1 MHSLRLAAA
10 VLPLLLSSC
19 MLGPDYASPETPLPA
34 KFSEG
39 AKQSVGDV
47 AVSAWWN
54 SFSDRT
60 LNQYVATGLD
70 ENLSVQQAFERINA
84 AAAEVTIG
92 GAGGLPNLD
101 FGASHTICKVR
112 KARDVTS
119 TQNIS
124 GGQLSLNWLLDV
136 FGQYR
141 RSTES
146 ALASLDSAHAAV
158 DIAKLALIKDLV
170 SSYID
175 ARYYQQRV
183 SISRANLKSRQET
196 YDLTN
201 FQLEAGAASRLD
213 VSQAEALVQS
223 TIAELPSLE
232 LNFRVSAHHIATLI
246 ALPSEMVVKQLQKN
260 EGQPVYR
267 GKINAGIPADLIR
280 NRPDIR
286 QAERNLAA
294 ATAKIGVAEARLYPA
309 ITLSGSITPSYINQR
324 GRRGDI
330 SKWSFGPSLDLPILD
345 GGRLRANVETS
356 KSAAAAAY
364 ISWKSTVLTAVQE
377 VQDALTA
384 VRRDV
389 RTVNSRHRQVETT
402 EETLKLSVDSYKD
415 GASSLLDV
423 LDAQRQVSS
432 AQASL
437 AMAIQKL
444 AKDHVQL
451 NVAIGGGFA
460 APIVASPWVGASRVS
475 QQMQTS
481 GRTRSSR
488 ALHCGMF

>member
-19 MLGPDYASPETPLPA
+19 MLGPDHAPPETPLPA

-39 AKQSVGDV
+39 AKQSAGDV

-60 LNQYVATGLD
+60 INQYVASGLD
-70 ENLSVQQAFERINA
+70 ENLSVQQALERINA
-84 AAAEVTIG
+84 AAADVTIA

-101 FGASHTICKVR
+101 FGTSHKTSGEIG

-124 GGQLSLNWLLDV
+124 SGQLSLTSLLDV
-136 FGQYR
+136 FGQYQ

-146 ALASLDSAHAAV
+146 ALASLDSAHAVV
-158 DIAKLALIKDLV
+158 DVAKLALIKDLV

-213 VSQAEALVQS
+213 VLQAEGLVQS
-223 TIAELPSLE
+223 TIAEIPSLE
-232 LNFRVSAHHIATLI
+232 LNFRVSAHRIATLL
-246 ALPSEMVVKQLQKN
+246 ALPSETVVKQLQKS

-267 GKINAGIPADLIR
+267 GEINAGIPADLIR

-286 QAERNLAA
+286 QAERDLAA
-294 ATAKIGVAEARLYPA
+294 ATAKIGVAEAQLYPA
-309 ITLSGSITPSYINQR
+309 ITLSGSITPCYINQR
-324 GRRGDI
+324 GRHGGI

-356 KSAAAAAY
+356 KSDAAAAY

-377 VQDALTA
+377 VEDALTA
-384 VRRDV
+384 VPRDV
-389 RTVNSRHRQVETT
+389 RTVNSRRRQVETI
-402 EETLKLSVDSYKD
+402 EETLKLSTASYKD

-437 AMAIQKL
+437 AAAIQQL
-444 AKDHVQL
+444 AKDHVRL

-460 APIVASPWVGASRVS
+460 APKVASPKVEASTVVAADANVQS
-475 QQMQTS
+475 AHTQ
-481 GRTRSSR
+481 
-488 ALHCGMF
+488 

>member
-19 MLGPDYASPETPLPA
+19 MLGPDFAPPETPLPA

-70 ENLSVQQAFERINA
+70 KNLSVQQALERINA
-84 AAAEVTIG
+84 AAADVTIT

-101 FGASHTICKVR
+101 FGASHTICK
-112 KARDVTS
+112 ARDVTS

-124 GGQLSLNWLLDV
+124 GGQLSLTGLLDV

-158 DIAKLALIKDLV
+158 DVAKLALIKDLV

-402 EETLKLSVDSYKD
+402 EETLRLSVDSHKD

-432 AQASL
+432 AQSSL
-437 AMAIQKL
+437 ATAIQKL

-451 NVAIGGGFA
+451 NVAIGGRFA
-460 APIVASPWVGASRVS
+460 APMVASPWVEASRVS

-481 GRTRSSR
+481 GPTRNSR

>member
-70 ENLSVQQAFERINA
+70 ENLSVQQALERINA
-84 AAAEVTIG
+84 AAADVTIT

-101 FGASHTICKVR
+101 FGASHTICK
-112 KARDVTS
+112 ARDVTS
-119 TQNIS
+119 TKNIS
-124 GGQLSLNWLLDV
+124 GGQLSLTWLLDV

-158 DIAKLALIKDLV
+158 DVAKLALIKDLV

-267 GKINAGIPADLIR
+267 GKINTGIPADLIR

-330 SKWSFGPSLDLPILD
+330 SKLSFGPSLDLPILY
-345 GGRLRANVETS
+345 GGRLRGNVETS

-437 AMAIQKL
+437 ATAIQKL

-451 NVAIGGGFA
+451 NVAIGGGFP
-460 APIVASPWVGASRVS
+460 APMVASPWVEASRVS
-475 QQMQTS
+475 QQTQTS
-481 GRTRSSR
+481 GRTRNSR
-488 ALHCGMF
+488 ALHCEMF

>member
-1 MHSLRLAAA
+1 MHSLRRTAA

-19 MLGPDYASPETPLPA
+19 MLGPDHAPPEIPLPA

-39 AKQSVGDV
+39 AKQSAGDV
-47 AVSAWWN
+47 AVSTWWN

-60 LNQYVATGLD
+60 LNQYVASGLD
-70 ENLSVQQAFERINA
+70 ENLSVQQSLERIIARA
-84 AAAEVTIG
+84 ADVTIA
-92 GAGGLPNLD
+92 GAEGLPNPD
-101 FGASHTICKVR
+101 FGASHTIG

-119 TQNIS
+119 NQNIS
-124 GGQLSLNWLLDV
+124 GGQLSLTWLLDV

-146 ALASLDSAHAAV
+146 ALASLDSADAAV
-158 DIAKLALIKDLV
+158 DAAKLAPIKDLV

-201 FQLEAGAASRLD
+201 FRLESGAASRLD
-213 VSQAEALVQS
+213 VSQAEGIVHS

-232 LNFRVSAHHIATLI
+232 LNFRVSAHHIATLL
-246 ALPSEMVVKQLQKN
+246 ALPSETVVKQLQKS

-267 GKINAGIPADLIR
+267 GRINAGIPADLIR

-286 QAERNLAA
+286 MAERNLAA
-294 ATAKIGVAEARLYPA
+294 ATARIGVAEAWLYPA

-324 GRRGDI
+324 GRHGDI

-364 ISWKSTVLTAVQE
+364 IGWKSTVLAAVQE

-389 RTVNSRHRQVETT
+389 RTVSSRRRQVETT
-402 EETLKLSVDSYKD
+402 EETLKRSMDSYKD

-437 AMAIQKL
+437 ATAIQKL

-460 APIVASPWVGASRVS
+460 APIVASP
-475 QQMQTS
+475 
-481 GRTRSSR
+481 
-488 ALHCGMF
+488 

>member
-10 VLPLLLSSC
+10 ALPLLLSSC
-19 MLGPDYASPETPLPA
+19 MLGPDHAPPETPLPA

-60 LNQYVATGLD
+60 LNQYVASGLD
-70 ENLSVQQAFERINA
+70 ENLSVQQALERINA
-84 AAAEVTIG
+84 AAADVTIA
-92 GAGGLPNLD
+92 GAGGLPNLV
-101 FGASHTICKVR
+101 FGASHTIG

-124 GGQLSLNWLLDV
+124 GGQQSLTWLLDV

-146 ALASLDSAHAAV
+146 ALAALDSAHAAV
-158 DIAKLALIKDLV
+158 DAAKLALIKDLV

-201 FQLEAGAASRLD
+201 FRLEAGAASRLD
-213 VSQAEALVQS
+213 VLQAEGLVHS
-223 TIAELPSLE
+223 TIAELPGLE
-232 LNFRVSAHHIATLI
+232 LKLRVSAHHIATLL
-246 ALPSEMVVKQLQKN
+246 ALPSETVVKQLQKS

-267 GKINAGIPADLIR
+267 GKINPGIPADLIR

-286 QAERNLAA
+286 QAERDLAA
-294 ATAKIGVAEARLYPA
+294 ATAKIGVAEARFYPA

-324 GRRGDI
+324 GRHGGI

-345 GGRLRANVETS
+345 GGRLQANVETS
-356 KSAAAAAY
+356 KSTAAAAY
-364 ISWKSTVLTAVQE
+364 INWKSTVLTAVQE

-389 RTVNSRHRQVETT
+389 RTVNSLRRQVETT
-402 EETLKLSVDSYKD
+402 EETLKLSTASYKD

-432 AQASL
+432 AQSNL
-437 AMAIQKL
+437 ATAIQKL

-451 NVAIGGGFA
+451 NVAVGGGFA
-460 APIVASPWVGASRVS
+460 APKVASPKVEASTGVAANAHVQSHS
-475 QQMQTS
+475 Q
-481 GRTRSSR
+481 
-488 ALHCGMF
+488 

>member
-1 MHSLRLAAA
+1 MHSLRLTAA

-19 MLGPDYASPETPLPA
+19 MLGPDYASPETPLPG

-39 AKQSVGDV
+39 AKKSVGDV

-54 SFSDRT
+54 TFSDRT

-70 ENLSVQQAFERINA
+70 ENLSVQQALERINA
-84 AAAEVTIG
+84 AAADVTIT
-92 GAGGLPNLD
+92 GAGGFPNLD
-101 FGASHTICKVR
+101 FGASHTIC

-124 GGQLSLNWLLDV
+124 GGQLSLTWLLDV

-158 DIAKLALIKDLV
+158 DVAKLALIKDLV

-309 ITLSGSITPSYINQR
+309 ITLSGSITPSYSNQR

-330 SKWSFGPSLDLPILD
+330 SKWTFGPSLDLPILD

-384 VRRDV
+384 VRRDA

-437 AMAIQKL
+437 ATAIQKL

-460 APIVASPWVGASRVS
+460 APMVASPWVEASRVS

-481 GRTRSSR
+481 GRTRNSR
-488 ALHCGMF
+488 ALHCEMF

>member
-1 MHSLRLAAA
+1 MHSLRLTAA

-54 SFSDRT
+54 TFSDRT

-70 ENLSVQQAFERINA
+70 ENLSVQQALERINA
-84 AAAEVTIG
+84 AAADVTIT
-92 GAGGLPNLD
+92 GAGGFPNLD
-101 FGASHTICKVR
+101 FGASHTIC

-124 GGQLSLNWLLDV
+124 GGQLSLTWLLDV

-158 DIAKLALIKDLV
+158 DVAKLALIKDLV

-309 ITLSGSITPSYINQR
+309 ITLSGSITPSYSNQR

-330 SKWSFGPSLDLPILD
+330 SKWTFGPSLDLPILD

-437 AMAIQKL
+437 ATAIQKL

-460 APIVASPWVGASRVS
+460 APMVASPWVEASRVS

-481 GRTRSSR
+481 GRTRNSR
-488 ALHCGMF
+488 ALHCEMF

>member
-1 MHSLRLAAA
+1 MHSLRLTAA

-54 SFSDRT
+54 TFSDRT

-70 ENLSVQQAFERINA
+70 ENLSVQQALERINA
-84 AAAEVTIG
+84 AAADVTIT
-92 GAGGLPNLD
+92 GAGGFPNLD
-101 FGASHTICKVR
+101 FGASHTIC

-124 GGQLSLNWLLDV
+124 GGQLSLTWLLDV

-158 DIAKLALIKDLV
+158 DVAKLALIKDLV

-309 ITLSGSITPSYINQR
+309 ITLSGSITPSYSNQR
-324 GRRGDI
+324 GRRGVI
-330 SKWSFGPSLDLPILD
+330 SKWTFGPSLDLPILD
-345 GGRLRANVETS
+345 GGRLRANLETS

-437 AMAIQKL
+437 ATAIQKL

-460 APIVASPWVGASRVS
+460 APMVASPWVEASRVS

-481 GRTRSSR
+481 GRTRNSR
-488 ALHCGMF
+488 ALHCEMF

>member
-1 MHSLRLAAA
+1 MHSFRLAAA

-19 MLGPDYASPETPLPA
+19 MLGPDHAPPETPLPE

-39 AKQSVGDV
+39 AKQSAGDV
-47 AVSAWWN
+47 AVSAWWD

-60 LNQYVATGLD
+60 LNQYVASGLD
-70 ENLSVQQAFERINA
+70 ENLSVQQALERVNA
-84 AAAEVTIG
+84 AAADVAIA
-92 GAGGLPNLD
+92 GAGGLPK
-101 FGASHTICKVR
+101 ASHTTNGEIGKGG
-112 KARDVTS
+112 DVTS

-124 GGQLSLNWLLDV
+124 SVQLSLTWLLDV

-158 DIAKLALIKDLV
+158 DAAKLALIKDLV

-196 YDLTN
+196 YDFTN
-201 FQLEAGAASRLD
+201 FQVEAGAASRLD
-213 VSQAEALVQS
+213 VLQAEGLVRS
-223 TIAELPSLE
+223 TIAEIPRLE
-232 LNFRVSAHHIATLI
+232 LNFRVSAHHIAALL
-246 ALPSEMVVKQLQKN
+246 ALPSETVIKQLQKS

-280 NRPDIR
+280 NRFDIR
-286 QAERNLAA
+286 QAERDLAA
-294 ATAKIGVAEARLYPA
+294 ATAQIGVAEAQLYPA
-309 ITLSGSITPSYINQR
+309 ITLSGSITPSYIKQR
-324 GRRGDI
+324 GGHGGI
-330 SKWSFGPSLDLPILD
+330 LKWSFGPSLDLPILD

-356 KSAAAAAY
+356 KSDAAAAY
-364 ISWKSTVLTAVQE
+364 ISWKLTVLTAVQE
-377 VQDALTA
+377 VEDALTA

-389 RTVNSRHRQVETT
+389 HTENSRRRQVETI
-402 EETLKLSVDSYKD
+402 EEALKLSTASYTD

-423 LDAQRQVSS
+423 LEAQRQVSS

-437 AMAIQKL
+437 AAAIQQL
-444 AKDHVQL
+444 AKDHVRL
-451 NVAIGGGFA
+451 NVAIRGGFA
-460 APIVASPWVGASRVS
+460 APKVASPREASTVAAANANIQSAHS
-475 QQMQTS
+475 Q
-481 GRTRSSR
+481 
-488 ALHCGMF
+488 

>member
-1 MHSLRLAAA
+1 MHSLRLTAA

-34 KFSEG
+34 NFSEG

-70 ENLSVQQAFERINA
+70 ENLSVQQALERINA
-84 AAAEVTIG
+84 AAADVTIT
-92 GAGGLPNLD
+92 GAGGFPNLD
-101 FGASHTICKVR
+101 FGALHTIC

-124 GGQLSLNWLLDV
+124 GGQLSLTWLLDV

-158 DIAKLALIKDLV
+158 DVAKLALIKDLI

-267 GKINAGIPADLIR
+267 GKLNAGIPADLIR

-309 ITLSGSITPSYINQR
+309 ITLSGSITPSYSNQR
-324 GRRGDI
+324 GRRVDI
-330 SKWSFGPSLDLPILD
+330 SKWTFGPSLDLPILD

-356 KSAAAAAY
+356 KLAAAAAY

-389 RTVNSRHRQVETT
+389 RTVNSRHGQVETT

-437 AMAIQKL
+437 ATAIQKL

-460 APIVASPWVGASRVS
+460 APMVASPWVEASRVS

-481 GRTRSSR
+481 GRTRNSR
-488 ALHCGMF
+488 ALHCEMF

>member
-1 MHSLRLAAA
+1 MHSLPLTAA

-19 MLGPDYASPETPLPA
+19 MLGPDYASPETPLPS

-70 ENLSVQQAFERINA
+70 ENLSVQQALERINA
-84 AAAEVTIG
+84 AAADVTIT
-92 GAGGLPNLD
+92 GAGGFPNLD
-101 FGASHTICKVR
+101 FGASHTIC

-124 GGQLSLNWLLDV
+124 GGQLSLTWLLDV

-158 DIAKLALIKDLV
+158 DVAKLALIKDLV

-267 GKINAGIPADLIR
+267 EKINAGIPADLIR

-286 QAERNLAA
+286 EAERNLAA

-364 ISWKSTVLTAVQE
+364 IRWKSTVLTAVQE

-384 VRRDV
+384 ARRDV

-432 AQASL
+432 AQAGL
-437 AMAIQKL
+437 ATAIQKL

-451 NVAIGGGFA
+451 NVAIGGVFA
-460 APIVASPWVGASRVS
+460 APMVASPWVEASRVS

-488 ALHCGMF
+488 ALHCEMF

>member
-1 MHSLRLAAA
+1 MHSLRLTAA

-54 SFSDRT
+54 TFSDRT

-70 ENLSVQQAFERINA
+70 ENLSVQQALERINA
-84 AAAEVTIG
+84 AAADVTIT
-92 GAGGLPNLD
+92 GAGGFPNFD
-101 FGASHTICKVR
+101 FGASHTIC

-124 GGQLSLNWLLDV
+124 GGQLSLTWLLDV

-158 DIAKLALIKDLV
+158 DVAKLALIKDLV

-309 ITLSGSITPSYINQR
+309 ITLSGSITPSYSNQR

-330 SKWSFGPSLDLPILD
+330 SKWTFGPSLDLPILD

-437 AMAIQKL
+437 ATAIQKL

-460 APIVASPWVGASRVS
+460 APMVASPWVEASRVS

-481 GRTRSSR
+481 GRTRNSR
-488 ALHCGMF
+488 ALHCEMF

>member
-1 MHSLRLAAA
+1 MHSLRLTAA

-54 SFSDRT
+54 TFSDRT

-70 ENLSVQQAFERINA
+70 ENLSVQQALERINA
-84 AAAEVTIG
+84 AAADVTIT
-92 GAGGLPNLD
+92 GAGGFPNLD
-101 FGASHTICKVR
+101 FGASHTICK
-112 KARDVTS
+112 ARDVTS
-119 TQNIS
+119 SQNIS
-124 GGQLSLNWLLDV
+124 GGQLSLTWLLDV

-158 DIAKLALIKDLV
+158 DVAKLALIKDLV

-232 LNFRVSAHHIATLI
+232 LNFRMSAHHIATLI

-309 ITLSGSITPSYINQR
+309 ITLSGSITPSYSNQR

-330 SKWSFGPSLDLPILD
+330 SKWTFGPSLDLPILD

-437 AMAIQKL
+437 ATAIQKL

-460 APIVASPWVGASRVS
+460 APMVASPWVEASRVS

-481 GRTRSSR
+481 GRTRNSR
-488 ALHCGMF
+488 ALHCEMF

>member
-1 MHSLRLAAA
+1 MHSLRLTAA

-34 KFSEG
+34 RFSEG
-39 AKQSVGDV
+39 ARQSVGDV

-60 LNQYVATGLD
+60 LNQFVATGLD
-70 ENLSVQQAFERINA
+70 ENLSVQQALGRINA
-84 AAAEVTIG
+84 AAADVTIT
-92 GAGGLPNLD
+92 GAGGFPNLD
-101 FGASHTICKVR
+101 FGASHTIC

-124 GGQLSLNWLLDV
+124 GGQLSLTWLLDV

-158 DIAKLALIKDLV
+158 DVAKLALIKDLV

-267 GKINAGIPADLIR
+267 EKINAGIPADLIR

-389 RTVNSRHRQVETT
+389 RTVNSRHRQVETI

-437 AMAIQKL
+437 ATATQKL
-444 AKDHVQL
+444 AKNHVQL
-451 NVAIGGGFA
+451 NVAIGGVFA
-460 APIVASPWVGASRVS
+460 APMVASPWVEASRAS

-481 GRTRSSR
+481 GRTRNSR
-488 ALHCGMF
+488 ALHCEMF

>member
-1 MHSLRLAAA
+1 MHSLRLTAA

-54 SFSDRT
+54 TFSDRT

-70 ENLSVQQAFERINA
+70 ENLSVQQALERINA
-84 AAAEVTIG
+84 AAADVTIT
-92 GAGGLPNLD
+92 GAGGFPNLD
-101 FGASHTICKVR
+101 FGASHTIC

-124 GGQLSLNWLLDV
+124 GGQLSLTWLLDV
-136 FGQYR
+136 FG
-141 RSTES
+141 STES

-158 DIAKLALIKDLV
+158 DVAKLALIKDLV

-294 ATAKIGVAEARLYPA
+294 ATAKIGVAEARLYPT
-309 ITLSGSITPSYINQR
+309 ITLSGSITPSYSNQR

-330 SKWSFGPSLDLPILD
+330 SKWTFGPSLDLPILD

-437 AMAIQKL
+437 ATAIQKL

-460 APIVASPWVGASRVS
+460 APMVASPWVEASRVS
-475 QQMQTS
+475 QQMQTP
-481 GRTRSSR
+481 GRTRNSR
-488 ALHCGMF
+488 ALHCEMF

>member
-1 MHSLRLAAA
+1 MHSLPLTAA

-19 MLGPDYASPETPLPA
+19 MLGPDYASPETPLPS

-70 ENLSVQQAFERINA
+70 ENLSVQQALERINA
-84 AAAEVTIG
+84 AAADVTIT
-92 GAGGLPNLD
+92 GAGGFPNLD
-101 FGASHTICKVR
+101 FGASHTIC

-124 GGQLSLNWLLDV
+124 GGQLSLTWLLDV

-158 DIAKLALIKDLV
+158 DVAKLALIKDLV

-267 GKINAGIPADLIR
+267 EKINAGIPADLIR

-286 QAERNLAA
+286 EAERNLAA

-384 VRRDV
+384 ARRDV

-432 AQASL
+432 AQAGL
-437 AMAIQKL
+437 ATAIQKL

-451 NVAIGGGFA
+451 NVAIGGVFA
-460 APIVASPWVGASRVS
+460 APMVASPWVEASRVS

-488 ALHCGMF
+488 ALHCEMF

>member
-19 MLGPDYASPETPLPA
+19 MLGPDFAPPETPLPA

-70 ENLSVQQAFERINA
+70 KNLSVQQALERINA
-84 AAAEVTIG
+84 AAADVTIT

-101 FGASHTICKVR
+101 FGASHTICK
-112 KARDVTS
+112 ARDVTS

-124 GGQLSLNWLLDV
+124 GGQLSLTGLLDV

-158 DIAKLALIKDLV
+158 DVAKLALIKDLV

-402 EETLKLSVDSYKD
+402 EETLRLSVDSHKD

-432 AQASL
+432 AQSSL
-437 AMAIQKL
+437 ATAIQKL

-451 NVAIGGGFA
+451 NVAIGGHFA
-460 APIVASPWVGASRVS
+460 APMVASPWVEASRVS

-481 GRTRSSR
+481 GPTRNSR

>member
-19 MLGPDYASPETPLPA
+19 MLGPDYASPETPLPS

-70 ENLSVQQAFERINA
+70 ENLSVQQALERINA
-84 AAAEVTIG
+84 AAADVTIT
-92 GAGGLPNLD
+92 GAGGFPNLD
-101 FGASHTICKVR
+101 FGASHTIC

-124 GGQLSLNWLLDV
+124 GGQLSLTWLLDV

-158 DIAKLALIKDLV
+158 DVAKLALIKDLV

-267 GKINAGIPADLIR
+267 EKINAGIPADLIR

-286 QAERNLAA
+286 EAERNLAA

-384 VRRDV
+384 ARRDV

-432 AQASL
+432 AQAGL
-437 AMAIQKL
+437 ATAIQKL

-451 NVAIGGGFA
+451 NVAIGGVFA
-460 APIVASPWVGASRVS
+460 APMVASPWVEASRVS

-481 GRTRSSR
+481 GRTRNSR
-488 ALHCGMF
+488 ALHCEMF

>member
-39 AKQSVGDV
+39 GKQSVGDV

-70 ENLSVQQAFERINA
+70 ENLSVQQALERINA
-84 AAAEVTIG
+84 AAADVTIT

-101 FGASHTICKVR
+101 FGASHTIC

-201 FQLEAGAASRLD
+201 FQFEAGAASRLD

-267 GKINAGIPADLIR
+267 EKINAGIPADLIR

-286 QAERNLAA
+286 EAERNLAA

-384 VRRDV
+384 ARRDV

-432 AQASL
+432 AQAGL
-437 AMAIQKL
+437 ATAIQKL

-460 APIVASPWVGASRVS
+460 APMVASPWVEASRVS

-488 ALHCGMF
+488 ALHCEMF

>member
-1 MHSLRLAAA
+1 MHSLRLTAA

-39 AKQSVGDV
+39 AKKSVGDV

-54 SFSDRT
+54 TFSDRT

-70 ENLSVQQAFERINA
+70 ENLSVQQALERINA
-84 AAAEVTIG
+84 AAADVTIT
-92 GAGGLPNLD
+92 GAGGFPNLD
-101 FGASHTICKVR
+101 FGASHTIC

-124 GGQLSLNWLLDV
+124 GGQLSLTWLLDV

-158 DIAKLALIKDLV
+158 DVAKLALIKDLV

-309 ITLSGSITPSYINQR
+309 ITLSGSITPSYSNQR

-330 SKWSFGPSLDLPILD
+330 SKWTFGPSLDLPILD

-384 VRRDV
+384 VRRDA

-437 AMAIQKL
+437 ATAIQKL

-460 APIVASPWVGASRVS
+460 APMVASPWVEASRVS

-481 GRTRSSR
+481 GRTRNSR
-488 ALHCGMF
+488 ALHCEMF